1 MFVVTCPIDK
11 ATFATE
17 KNMKYLSPKGSLMF
31 LIASAALVACSH
43 EKEQKQALIPEVK
56 VVAAVSR
63 SLPVYTEFTGETY
76 GQADVAIIARAD
88 GPVTGIHF
96 KEGQAVQK
104 GQLLYTIDDPQLKN
118 ALQIAR
124 SQLTAQ
130 QVLLSKAKSD
140 FDRVE
145 PLARI
150 NALSKRDLDAARAQY
165 EAQLSAVEAAGANYT
180 NAQEQE
186 SYTRIES
193 PITGVI
199 GISRVAVGD
208 FVSRNSQPLITV
220 SSTDDMRI
228 RFTISEN
235 EFLRYQKETAA
246 RKDKRPIELDVVLSD
261 GSLFPAKAVVDF
273 ADRSI
278 DPMTGSIL
286 VQARLE
292 NKNGLL
298 RPGQFVKVR
307 AQSDQLDNAVIVP
320 QQAVRQLQ
328 TLYQVMVI
336 DKDNI
341 LTPRPVKPG
350 RRIGSNW
357 VITEGLM
364 PGERVG
370 MVGNAIIQPGKPV
383 VPVAMPW
390 SYDSTLVN

>member
-1 MFVVTCPIDK
+1 
-11 ATFATE
+11 
-17 KNMKYLSPKGSLMF
+17 MKYLSPKGSLMF

-208 FVSRNSQPLITV
+208 FVSRSSQPLITV

-235 EFLRYQKETAA
+235 EFLRYQKETAD

-307 AQSDQLDNAVIVP
+307 AQSDQLDNAVLVP

-357 VITEGLM
+357 VITEGLK

>member
-1 MFVVTCPIDK
+1 
-11 ATFATE
+11 
-17 KNMKYLSPKGSLMF
+17 MKYSSPKGSLMF

-96 KEGQAVQK
+96 KEGQSVQK

-130 QVLLSKAKSD
+130 QVLLAKAKSD

-165 EAQLSAVEAAGANYT
+165 EAQLSVVDAAGASYT
-180 NAQEQE
+180 NAQVQE

-208 FVSRNSQPLITV
+208 FVSRSSQPLSTV

-235 EFLRYQKETAA
+235 EFLRYQKEMAA
-246 RKDKRPIELDVVLSD
+246 RQDKRPIELDVVLSD

-278 DPMTGSIL
+278 DPMTGSML

-307 AQSDQLDNAVIVP
+307 AQSDQLDNAVLVP

-357 VITEGLM
+357 VITEGLK

>member
-1 MFVVTCPIDK
+1 
-11 ATFATE
+11 
-17 KNMKYLSPKGSLMF
+17 MKYLSPKGCLMF

-130 QVLLSKAKSD
+130 QVLLAKAKSD

-145 PLARI
+145 PLSRI

-165 EAQLSAVEAAGANYT
+165 EAQLSVVDAAEANYT

-220 SSTDDMRI
+220 SSTNDMRI

-235 EFLRYQKETAA
+235 EFLRYQKETAD

-261 GSLFPAKAVVDF
+261 GSLFPIKAVVDF

-307 AQSDQLDNAVIVP
+307 AQSDQLDNAVLVP

-357 VITEGLM
+357 VITEGLK

>member
-1 MFVVTCPIDK
+1 
-11 ATFATE
+11 
-17 KNMKYLSPKGSLMF
+17 MKYLSPKGSLMF

-246 RKDKRPIELDVVLSD
+246 RQDKRPIELDVVLSD

-307 AQSDQLDNAVIVP
+307 AQSDQLDNAVLVP

-357 VITEGLM
+357 VITEGLK

>member
-11 ATFATE
+11 ATFATK

-31 LIASAALVACSH
+31 LMASAALVACSH

-208 FVSRNSQPLITV
+208 FVSRNSQPLSMV
-220 SSTDDMRI
+220 SSTNDMRI
-228 RFTISEN
+228 RFMISEN

-246 RKDKRPIELDVVLSD
+246 RQDKRPIEMDVVLSD

-307 AQSDQLDNAVIVP
+307 AQSDQLDNAVLVP

-357 VITEGLM
+357 VITEGLK

>member
-1 MFVVTCPIDK
+1 
-11 ATFATE
+11 
-17 KNMKYLSPKGSLMF
+17 MF

-246 RKDKRPIELDVVLSD
+246 RQDKRPIELDVVLSD

-286 VQARLE
+286 VQAML
-292 NKNGLL
+292 
-298 RPGQFVKVR
+298 
-307 AQSDQLDNAVIVP
+307 
-320 QQAVRQLQ
+320 
-328 TLYQVMVI
+328 
-336 DKDNI
+336 
-341 LTPRPVKPG
+341 
-350 RRIGSNW
+350 
-357 VITEGLM
+357 
-364 PGERVG
+364 
-370 MVGNAIIQPGKPV
+370 
-383 VPVAMPW
+383 
-390 SYDSTLVN
+390 

>member
-1 MFVVTCPIDK
+1 
-11 ATFATE
+11 
-17 KNMKYLSPKGSLMF
+17 MKYLSPKGYLMF
-31 LIASAALVACSH
+31 LIASATFVACSH

-235 EFLRYQKETAA
+235 EFLRYQKETAD

-307 AQSDQLDNAVIVP
+307 AQSDQLDNAVLVP

-357 VITEGLM
+357 VITEGLKR
-364 PGERVG
+364 GERVG